1 MKKQVLFV
9 HCGGTQGPNCGSRDL
24 VDYLKGELGASYD
37 VLYPQMPDPDNPQ
50 YALWKHT
57 LQHALHYVDDNIILI
72 GHSLGGSVLLKFLS
86 EEVSEKNIAGLFLI
100 APPFFSTRT
109 WHVHDFII
117 QDCLFQRLQQV
128 GHIFLYHSHD
138 DEVVPVGHQAL
149 YSDKLPTAAVR
160 ELAEGGH
167 LFTGGIVDLVA
178 DIKTLHIP
186 ETHITFLNPQLN

>member
-24 VDYLKGELGASYD
+24 VDYLKEELGVHYD

-57 LQHALHYVDDNIILI
+57 LVETLHYADDNIILV

-86 EEVSEKNIAGLFLI
+86 EEIPEKNIGGLFLI
-100 APPFFSTRT
+100 APPFFSATT
-109 WHVHDFII
+109 WHVDDFIM

-128 GHIFLYHSHD
+128 EHIFLYHSRD
-138 DEVVPVGHQAL
+138 DEVVPISHQVL
-149 YSDKLPTAAVR
+149 YSNRLPTAAVR
-160 ELAEGGH
+160 ELAIGGH
-167 LFTGGIVDLVA
+167 LFTSGIGDLVD

-186 ETHITFLNPQLN
+186 ESYITFLNPQLN